1 MPLKRSYAMMGTVA
15 RNIVPWIMTDQ
26 SPHLVDI
33 NADTIIQARPPR
45 RRKPRK
51 TTELMTKLDA
61 RGKPGISGLN
71 FHMLFY
77 KCECGL
83 YMTRRAFFDHDC
95 LNEVI
100 DLTDDN

>member
-1 MPLKRSYAMMGTVA
+1 MMGTVA
-15 RNIVPWIMTDQ
+15 RNVVPWIMTDQ

-33 NADTIIQARPPR
+33 NSDTIVQARPSL
-45 RRKPRK
+45 RRKSRK
-51 TTELMTKLDA
+51 TTELLAKLDT
-61 RGKPGISGLN
+61 RGKPGISGLD

-83 YMTRRAFFDHDC
+83 YMTRRAFPDHDC
-95 LNEVI
+95 LNEVV

>member
-1 MPLKRSYAMMGTVA
+1 MMGIVA
-15 RNIVPWIMTDQ
+15 RNVVPWITTDR

-33 NADTIIQARPPR
+33 NADAIVQARPPL
-45 RRKPRK
+45 RRKSRR
-51 TTELMTKLDA
+51 TTELMAKLDA
-61 RGKPGISGLN
+61 RGNPGISGLD
-71 FHMLFY
+71 FHTLFY

-83 YMTRRAFFDHDC
+83 YMTRRAFLDHDC